1 MQPPINV
8 RVVSSRTEGRI
19 DPEPVRS
26 TNWTM
31 LLAGFALA
39 CLGLVCIL
47 APGGTLLG
55 ISTLTGVGIML
66 GSLLSILSCYRANKY
81 LPAGFARSYVM
92 PSIMLVMGLML
103 VMSPIIGVRIFSVM
117 AGVAVIGFGVFR
129 IASASFFALFSLI
142 PAAGSWLGGLIAI
155 VLGVLMFIWPQYMA
169 IILGVFV
176 LLFGVDTFI
185 SGLPLKR

>member
-39 CLGLVCIL
+39 SLG
-47 APGGTLLG
+47 LLG

-129 IASASFFALFSLI
+129 IASASFFSLFSLI

>member
-92 PSIMLVMGLML
+92 P
-103 VMSPIIGVRIFSVM
+103 
-117 AGVAVIGFGVFR
+117 
-129 IASASFFALFSLI
+129 
-142 PAAGSWLGGLIAI
+142 
-155 VLGVLMFIWPQYMA
+155 
-169 IILGVFV
+169 
-176 LLFGVDTFI
+176 
-185 SGLPLKR
+185 